1 MLNIDDN
8 TREELVKIFKQI
20 DKSALTIQCTAKLI
34 SHKLEDAETNGDN
47 ATTYFIILKKLMK
60 EFRVVNMLLNGLYVT
75 NLTMDCED
83 EIIKRQMELED
94 ALNELER
101 FGDYNA

>member
-47 ATTYFIILKKLMK
+47 ATTYFIILKKIII
-60 EFRVVNMLLNGLYVT
+60 MLLFQMTMILYLELFIHLV
-75 NLTMDCED
+75 NL
-83 EIIKRQMELED
+83 
-94 ALNELER
+94 
-101 FGDYNA
+101 